1 MMNARRLLG
10 IFLAL
15 GILLRNWTPADAQ
28 SAEVQFF
35 AETGHNVKGDFLQFY
50 RSVSDPT
57 LLFGYPITEQYVNKD
72 GLTVQYFQ
80 RARFELYPALP
91 AGQRVALSNV
101 GKETYVP
108 AGQLNINDPLACDL
122 YPQTGYSVCY
132 AFRDFFNKYGGA
144 AQFGYPISPFEFHD
158 GLIVQYFE
166 KARFEWRPWQA
177 EGQRVGLTDSGR
189 LYFDKL
195 RENPDLLKP
204 VPPEGNLGAPPILSL
219 QTRAFVWKAVTLASD
234 QQLIF
239 VVVQDQTLQPVSR
252 AQGNARVQWPSG
264 QTSDI
269 PFTTNS
275 NGVGIVPLSFAD
287 QPYGVLIAI
296 EISVTKDGLNG
307 ATTTS
312 FRIWY

>member
-1 MMNARRLLG
+1 MNACRFLG
-10 IFLAL
+10 LFLAL
-15 GILLRNWTPADAQ
+15 FLVLGNWTPADAQ
-28 SAEVQFF
+28 AVETQFF
-35 AETGHNVKGDFLQFY
+35 PETGHNVKGDFLKFY
-50 RSVSDPT
+50 RSVSDPA

-80 RARFELYPALP
+80 RARFELNPALP
-91 AGQRVALSNV
+91 AGQQVVLTNV
-101 GKETYVP
+101 GKETHVP
-108 AGQLNINDPLACDL
+108 AGQLNINDPLACDM
-122 YPQTGYSVCY
+122 YNQTGYSVCY
-132 AFRDFFNKYGGA
+132 AFRDFYNKYGGA

-166 KARFEWRPWQA
+166 KARFEWRPWQV

-204 VPPEGNLGAPPILSL
+204 VPPGGEVIGPTILSI
-219 QTRAFVWKAVTLASD
+219 QARAFVWKAVTLAND

-239 VVVQDQTLQPVSR
+239 VVVQDQTLQPVSG
-252 AQGNARVQWPSG
+252 AQGNAHVQWPSG
-264 QTSDI
+264 QVSDI

-275 NGVGIVPLSFAD
+275 NGVGIVSLSFVD
-287 QPYGVLIAI
+287 QPYGVLVTI
-296 EISVTKDGLNG
+296 EIGVTKDGLNG
-307 ATTTS
+307 STTTS

>member
-1 MMNARRLLG
+1 MNARRFLGLFLSLFLLLG
-10 IFLAL
+10 
-15 GILLRNWTPADAQ
+15 NWSPAEAQ
-28 SAEVQFF
+28 SSDSEFF

-50 RSVSDPT
+50 RSVSDPA
-57 LLFGYPITEQYVNKD
+57 LMFGYPITEQYVNKD

-80 RARFELYPALP
+80 RARFELSPAQP

-101 GKETYVP
+101 GRETYVP

-122 YPQTGYSVCY
+122 YAQTGFPVCY
-132 AFRDFFNKYGGA
+132 AFRDFYNKYGGA

-158 GLIVQYFE
+158 GVIVQYFE
-166 KARFEWRPWQA
+166 KARFEWQPWQA

-195 RENPDLLKP
+195 GENPDLLKP
-204 VPPEGNLGAPPILSL
+204 VPPGGDVTGPTVLSL
-219 QTRAFVWKAVTLASD
+219 QTRAFVWKAVTLAND
-234 QQLIF
+234 QQLVF
-239 VVVQDQTLQPVSR
+239 VVVQDQTLQPVSG

-264 QTSDI
+264 QVSDI

-287 QPYGVLIAI
+287 QPYGVLVTI
-296 EISVTKDGLNG
+296 EISVAKDGLNG
-307 ATTTS
+307 KTTTS